1 MAITYK
7 LVKEVE
13 SPVENK
19 NSFETIKMVDSEID
33 AVNFIPKD
41 ETNSDYQEYFKWV
54 EEGNEPEP
62 ADE

>member
-7 LVKEVE
+7 LIKKVE
-13 SPVENK
+13 TPNGGK

-41 ETNSDYQEYFKWV
+41 EANSDHQEYLKWV

>member
-7 LVKEVE
+7 LIKKVE
-13 SPVENK
+13 TPNGGK

-41 ETNSDYQEYFKWV
+41 EANSDYQEYLKWV

>member
-7 LVKEVE
+7 LIKKVE
-13 SPVENK
+13 TPNGGK

>member
-13 SPVENK
+13 IPVENK

-41 ETNSDYQEYFKWV
+41 EANSDYQEYLAWV
-54 EEGNEPEP
+54 AKGNEAEP

>member
-13 SPVENK
+13 SPVGNK
-19 NSFETIKMVDSEID
+19 NSFKTIKKIDSEID

-41 ETNSDYQEYFKWV
+41 EANSDYQEYLAWV
-54 EEGNEPEP
+54 AEGNEADP